1 MLSIYNTCRHSD
13 KFLPAINNSTI
24 SKTNKENLKKAAKII
39 CKYYDKG
46 KIEEEVF
53 IKIIERLME
62 ASIVNGFSQKIES
75 KTQRLDK
82 KITHF

>member
-1 MLSIYNTCRHSD
+1 MLSIHDTYRRSD

-24 SKTNKENLKKAAKII
+24 NKTNKDNLKKATKAI
-39 CKYYDKG
+39 CRYYDDG

-62 ASIVNGFSQKIES
+62 ASIISGLSQKIES
-75 KTQRLDK
+75 KTQRLNK